1 VGRIRTGR
9 RGRTRAC
16 TAFALAFALVGCAAG
31 SDRRESRAGVGF
43 EACADQPDTCN
54 AGDRADGGTVTW
66 LVEQPWGGVYNSYRP
81 EGSTYYLRQI
91 LAGTVP
97 PAGDYSPAGEWT
109 WSTDLFAKPPSVVGQ
124 SPQTM
129 VFPIAPDAVWSEG
142 EPISVDDFLFAW
154 FHNSGRED
162 HCVGCKPADTTG
174 WELVDRIT
182 AGDQGKTVT
191 ITLRAGAADAEW
203 FAHFWPSQ
211 YPAHVAKARGFDWRT
226 PEGMGRAS
234 EFFVKTAPTWSG
246 GPYLIESIVPDE
258 RAVLVPNPKWYG
270 RVRPTLDRIVLEVI
284 PKPGDWAL
292 AVQNRE
298 LDGGAPL
305 SFNRDVLVQLAE
317 TGGVRTTVG
326 YGGGTLDHLELN
338 GAGPALADLAL
349 RRAILTAF
357 DTGQVRQRIFG
368 DLTPTLRT
376 NHFFEAS
383 SVRHQDVVTPTGFGS
398 GDLNRARAILA
409 GAGYT
414 GATPGGSLA
423 KGGVRVPNLR
433 FLHGPTPTRV
443 TFVEVVQA
451 QLAQIGITVTPVP
464 TPSSEFIS
472 TIGGG
477 RFDLAAF
484 SLGAGPLVVG
494 APGQLFRSDSPVNFT
509 KIQDARIDG
518 LIDRIRSLVEIDA
531 VADAA
536 NEIAALALGHATLL
550 PLWDNPA
557 YAFVRDGYVNVRDN
571 RYSSVRSLYNVE
583 AWGLGR

>member
-1 VGRIRTGR
+1 M
-9 RGRTRAC
+9 
-16 TAFALAFALVGCAAG
+16 
-31 SDRRESRAGVGF
+31 
-43 EACADQPDTCN
+43 
-54 AGDRADGGTVTW
+54 
-66 LVEQPWGGVYNSYRP
+66 EQPWGGVYNSYRT
-81 EGSTYYLRQI
+81 EGSSYYLRQI

-109 WSTDLFAKPPSVVGQ
+109 WSTDLFSKPPSVVAT

-129 VFPIAPDAVWSEG
+129 VFPIADDAVWSDG
-142 EPISVDDFLFAW
+142 APISIDDFLFAW

-162 HCVGCKPADTTG
+162 QCLGCKPADTTG
-174 WELVDRIT
+174 WELVDRIS
-182 AGDQGKTVT
+182 ADDKGKTVT
-191 ITLRAGAADAEW
+191 VTLRAGAADAEW

-211 YPAHVAKARGFDWRT
+211 YPAHVAKATGFDWRT
-226 PEGMGRAS
+226 PGGMGRAS
-234 EFFVKTAPTWSG
+234 EYFVKTAPTWSG
-246 GPYLIESIVPDE
+246 GPYLIESVVPDE
-258 RAVLVPNPKWYG
+258 RAILVPNPNWYG
-270 RVRPTLDRIVLEVI
+270 KVRPTLGRIVLEVI
-284 PKPGDWAL
+284 PKPGDWGL

-305 SFNRDVLVQLAE
+305 SFNPDLLVQLAQA
-317 TGGVRTTVG
+317 GGVRTTVAF
-326 YGGGTLDHLELN
+326 GGGTLDHLELN
-338 GAGPALADLAL
+338 GASPALADLAL

-357 DTGQVRQRIFG
+357 DTEQVRQRIFG

-376 NHFFEAS
+376 NHFFEAN
-383 SVRHQDVVTPTGFGS
+383 SVRHKDVVTPTGFGS
-398 GDLNRARAILA
+398 GSLDKARAILA

-423 KGGVRVPNLR
+423 KGGFRVPSLR
-433 FLHGPTPTRV
+433 FLHGPIPARV

-464 TPSSEFIS
+464 TPSSEFID

-494 APGQLFRSDSPVNFT
+494 APGQLFRSDSPINFT
-509 KIQDARIDG
+509 KVTDATIDG
-518 LIDRIRSLVEIDA
+518 LIDRIRSLVDLDA
-531 VADAA
+531 VADAT
-536 NEIAALALGHATLL
+536 NEIAALALEHATLL
-550 PLWDNPA
+550 PLWDNPS
-557 YAFVRDGYVNVRDN
+557 YAFVRDGYVNIRDN